1 MNQATANKLTEEEI
15 CELMKAL
22 GFHQIPSRKRWKM
35 KVVDKVVITDT
46 QLRHANESDELREV
60 LTKLLFTQILQKRN
74 LSVARKI
81 NMLTLADLFKGPT
94 YP

>member
-15 CELMKAL
+15 NDLMKAL

-35 KVVDKVVITDT
+35 KVVDKVVITDA
-46 QLRHANESDELREV
+46 QLRYANDSDKLREV
-60 LTKLLFTQILQKRN
+60 LTTLLLTQILQKRN
-74 LSVARKI
+74 LSVVRKI
-81 NMLTLADLFKGPT
+81 NMLTLTDIFKGPV

>member
-15 CELMKAL
+15 NDLMKAL

-35 KVVDKVVITDT
+35 KVVDKVVITDA
-46 QLRHANESDELREV
+46 QLRHANESDKLREV
-60 LTKLLFTQILQKRN
+60 LTNLLFTQILQKRN

-81 NMLTLADLFKGPT
+81 NMLTLADLFKGPV

>member
-15 CELMKAL
+15 HELMKAL

-35 KVVDKVVITDT
+35 KVVDKVVITNT
-46 QLRHANESDELREV
+46 QLRYANNSDELREV

-74 LSVARKI
+74 LSVVRKI
-81 NMLTLADLFKGPT
+81 NMLTLTDIFKGPI

>member
-15 CELMKAL
+15 NDLMKAL

-35 KVVDKVVITDT
+35 KVVDKVVITDA